1 MADVKLDVRL
11 REGRGGKDARALRA
25 SGEIPG
31 VIYTSKS
38 GSDGA
43 TPVCV
48 TARDLRAAVSGPGG
62 MHAIIDLQID
72 GKGKAHSVIIKDMQL
87 DPVRDRVIHIDFH
100 EVRLDQPINTVVRVH
115 IEGTPHGVEMG
126 GILSQPTHELHILV
140 LPTAIPEQITV
151 DVSALEI
158 GGSLRL
164 VDVAAVDGVTFLDDP
179 ESTVLATVT
188 APISEEE
195 LEAAAAEVA
204 GEVEVPEGE
213 QEEAAEGEEGEEGA
227 AEGEAAEGESEAP
240 AQDAAAEE

>member
-1 MADVKLDVRL
+1 MADVKLEARS

-25 SGEIPG
+25 TGDIPG
-31 VIYTSKS
+31 VIYTSQS
-38 GSDGA
+38 GSDGS
-43 TPVCV
+43 TPICV
-48 TARDLRAAVSGPGG
+48 NARDLRTAVSGPGG
-62 MHAIIDLQID
+62 THAIIDLKID
-72 GKGKAHSVIIKDMQL
+72 GGGKAHSVIIKDMQL

-115 IEGTPHGVEMG
+115 VEGTPAGVNMG
-126 GILSQPTHELHILV
+126 GVFSQPTHELNISV

-164 VDVAAVDGVTFLDDP
+164 VDVPLVDGVTFLDDP
-179 ESTVLATVT
+179 ESTVLATVS

-204 GEVEVPEGE
+204 GEVEGAE
-213 QEEAAEGEEGEEGA
+213 EEAAEGEEGEAPEGEPA
-227 AEGEAAEGESEAP
+227 AEGEGESEAP
-240 AQDAAAEE
+240 SPDAEAE